1 MAARNSA
8 RKNRLPPGSPIV
20 RTMLNQFEIS
30 AQRWAAK
37 LPSSARYVSAALFL
51 TKDPLLEMQWIV
63 VMNNELRAGVIYY
76 RK

>member
-1 MAARNSA
+1 
-8 RKNRLPPGSPIV
+8 
-20 RTMLNQFEIS
+20 MLNQFEIS